1 MEKLFLFR
9 VSDIDGSSVLFHASG
24 TNVDCVAIPARKLSS
39 IRCRENKICLYFDSA
54 GKYDQQ
60 WDHDG
65 FVNLP
70 KTKIELT
77 TREDQEVKAIN
88 DIISDLNKTNVTTIT
103 FDAIRKSYSTNAV
116 TGVSSIS
123 DQATDES

>member
-9 VSDIDGSSVLFHASG
+9 VSDIDSSSALFHASG

-39 IRCRENKICLYFDSA
+39 IRCGENKIYLYFDSA

-70 KTKIELT
+70 KTKVELT

-88 DIISDLNKTNVTTIT
+88 GIISDLNNPNVTTIT
-103 FDAIRKSYSTNAV
+103 FDVVRTSYSTNAV
-116 TGVSSIS
+116 TGVTSIS